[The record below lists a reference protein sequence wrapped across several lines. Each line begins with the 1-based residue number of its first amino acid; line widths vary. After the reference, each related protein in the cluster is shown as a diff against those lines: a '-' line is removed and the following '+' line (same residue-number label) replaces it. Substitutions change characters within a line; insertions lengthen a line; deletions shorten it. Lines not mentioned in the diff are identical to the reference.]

1 MLEAFA
7 PDAIQPPAS
16 IVAPDLVLNG
26 LVAKKAAYHSPLG
39 LPTGVDFHLIGGGPG
54 PAIVIE
60 CVSSPWWGGGQGPA
74 IVIECGRSPK
84 QPTSVAWLQ
93 QRGVAARSVEPHPC
107 RELAQPR
114 APVTG

>member
-1 MLEAFA
+1 MLEAFD
-7 PDAIQPPAS
+7 PDAIQTPAS

-39 LPTGVDFHLIGGGPG
+39 LPTGVDFHLIGGGH
-54 PAIVIE
+54 
-60 CVSSPWWGGGQGPA
+60 GPA

-93 QRGVAARSVEPHPC
+93 QRGVAARSVEPSPC
-107 RELAQPR
+107 GELAQPR